1 MLTNIKFYTK
11 FFSAA
16 AVFLLLTLSCG
27 NSDTSAGKYK
37 IILNGTDKLRYSGF
51 YKTIS
56 PTGMINSNTV
66 QGVLPAEYYVTD
78 CKSLVCSFSKEADRG
93 ELIMTVQDENGNELK
108 NETTNMPY
116 GSVQLT
122 TDF

>member
-1 MLTNIKFYTK
+1 
-11 FFSAA
+11 
-16 AVFLLLTLSCG
+16 
-27 NSDTSAGKYK
+27 
-37 IILNGTDKLRYSGF
+37 
-51 YKTIS
+51 
-56 PTGMINSNTV
+56 MINSNTV